1 MNANPRAGGLGA
13 RWLIVALYAASG
25 LVYAQNS
32 PGVATMPPARPSA
45 ELGVG
50 GWLER
55 IHQAS
60 KQRAYTGT
68 FVVSSGDDM
77 AVSKIWHVCDGV
89 QQFVKIETLT
99 GTPRTTLR
107 RNDEVMTFIP
117 DQKLVLRDR
126 RESLRVFPDL
136 LQAPDRRIEA
146 FYTARVNGAERV
158 AGFDAAVVDFVPKDA
173 LRYAYRI
180 WSEQK
185 TGLVVKIQTRNSTG
199 QVLEQ
204 IAFTELQFDTS
215 LRMEAM
221 ASQMANTA
229 GFQVVEPGLRKA
241 NPETLGWRMRTDVPG
256 FQPMSSYTRTDNPG
270 RSAVQWVFSDGLASV
285 SLFLENYDA
294 QRHLKERSSADGA
307 THSVSRRVGDYWVTA
322 LGEVPVDTLALF
334 IQSLERTR

>member
-1 MNANPRAGGLGA
+1 MGVRCAG
-13 RWLIVALYAASG
+13 WLLAVLSSVCVTAHAQTSAPATSASVVG
-25 LVYAQNS
+25 I
-32 PGVATMPPARPSA
+32 PA
-45 ELGVG
+45 ELGVS
-50 GWLER
+50 GWLQR

-89 QQFVKIETLT
+89 QQFEKIETLT
-99 GTPRTTLR
+99 GTARTTLR

-117 DQKLVLRDR
+117 DQRMVLKER
-126 RESLRVFPDL
+126 RESLRAFPDL
-136 LQAPDRRIEA
+136 LQVPDGRIEA
-146 FYTARVNGAERV
+146 FYAARVLSVERV
-158 AGFDAAVVDFVPKDA
+158 AGADAIVVDFLPKDA
-173 LRYAYRI
+173 LRYAYRL

-185 TGLVVKIQTRNSTG
+185 TGLVVKMQTRSSAG

-204 IAFTELQFDTS
+204 VAFTELQ
-215 LRMEAM
+215 LNAPINMEAM
-221 ASQMANTA
+221 ASQMANT
-229 GFQVVEPGLRKA
+229 GDFQIVEPGMRKVSPDA
-241 NPETLGWRMRTDVPG
+241 LGWRMKAEVPG
-256 FQPMSSYTRTDNPG
+256 FRSMSSFTRTDMPG
-270 RSAVQWVFSDGLASV
+270 RTAVQWVFSDGLASV

-322 LGEVPVDTLALF
+322 LGEVPVDTLVLF